1 MNIAHKLEELADEE
15 YKAFIA
21 KLVPTLPP
29 EYFIGVR
36 VPKLRKLAADLKN
49 TPEANELLRKLPH
62 GTHEENCL
70 HVFLLNEIKD
80 FDDCLAQVERFL
92 PYINNWAVCDSLS
105 PKVFKKNIQKLYP
118 HIERWLGSDE
128 LYTVRFGIEMLM
140 NYSLGE
146 HFDIAQARSVAAVN
160 AEEYYV
166 SMMVAWYFAT
176 AMVSHY
182 DSVLPFIAD
191 GVLDAATH
199 NRTIQKAVDSYRITD
214 EQKAYLKSLRRKSR

>member
-1 MNIAHKLEELADEE
+1 MNIIHKLEELADAE
-15 YKAFIA
+15 YKVFIA

-49 TPEANELLRKLPH
+49 TPEAAELLRSLPH
-62 GTHEENCL
+62 ATHEENCL
-70 HVFLLNEIKD
+70 HVFLLNKIKD
-80 FDDCLAQVERFL
+80 FDECLAQVEAFL
-92 PYINNWAVCDSLS
+92 PYVNNWAVCDSLC
-105 PKVFKKNIQKLYP
+105 PDAFKKNVGKLYP
-118 HIERWLGSDE
+118 HIERWIGSGE

-140 NYSLGE
+140 NLSLGE
-146 HFDIAQARSVAAVN
+146 YFDVAQAERVAAVN

-176 AMVSHY
+176 AMVVHY
-182 DSVLPFIAD
+182 DAVLPFIEG

-199 NRTIQKAVDSYRITD
+199 NRAIQKAVDSYRISD
-214 EQKAYLKSLRRKSR
+214 EQKAYLKTLRRKS